1 MLVGSSCQAAIRG
14 YYTRKSADHYGTTP
28 TGSASNIAAY
38 TPLTPSPIPGDVY
51 FGVLN
56 AAQVVIP
63 VGKFVNGVQISIAVT
78 TSNAIVVYRPS
89 LLNSTNANEAI
100 SFLIPDGT
108 ASRPSW
114 PVPPTSSTN
123 VRFVK
128 GVLGANGKIY
138 YMPFQTTAT
147 TDQILVLNTDTTT
160 SYLNLTWSFVPMY
173 NNTAISLGYSGGVLG
188 RDGKIYFIPIQGA
201 SPFVRLNTNN
211 SAHTWEV
218 SYYDG
223 TVGKRFIT
231 NGTGATVYDE
241 TGAIIST
248 TDGASLP
255 TATGYT
261 AQTFADAIVH
271 PNGNIYL
278 WQNAGKGR
286 IYYCKPSNFNTVQ
299 AVCSAPGLVTD
310 SLYSGVNKPVA
321 GYAIGLERPQIDYE
335 TNSWTT
341 SLNSLKL
348 FLFPRAKLAGPGGG
362 YYVDPTVVQDL
373 LVLDPILNTLA
384 KKTLNLAIS
393 TTVNGA
399 AAYLSTPLLKTSTG
413 LYSFTT
419 YSTGGEVRQAV
430 NVFTGLGDLGSTP
443 GSNTFP
449 MISTIGINYTLPSR
463 YFSSNIF
470 YEAQSPFLG
479 RGCSYAERNK
489 PGNTMVLGDIKL
501 VHIFANKML
510 MKNVKYFSYDTMNYG
525 STVESQMYSR
535 PSPITNLPTSLYNSL
550 YNKIR

>member
-14 YYTRKSADHYGTTP
+14 YYIRKSADHYGTTP
-28 TGSASNIAAY
+28 SGSAGNIAAY
-38 TPLTPSPIPGDVY
+38 TPLTPSPLLGDVY

-56 AAQVVIP
+56 AGVTVIP
-63 VGKFVNGVQISIAVT
+63 VGKFVNGVQISVAVT
-78 TSNAIVVYRPS
+78 TNNAIVVYRPG
-89 LLNSTNANEAI
+89 LLYSANANEAI
-100 SFLIPDGT
+100 SFLVPDGT

-114 PVPPTSSTN
+114 PVAGVTN
-123 VRFVK
+123 TTVRFVK

-138 YMPFQTTAT
+138 YMPFQITAA
-147 TDQILVLNTDTTT
+147 TDQILVLNTNTTT
-160 SYLNLTWSFVPMY
+160 LASVTWSFVPMY
-173 NNTAISLGYSGGVLG
+173 NNTALALAYSGGVLG
-188 RDGKIYFIPIQGA
+188 RDGKIYFIPNQAA

-278 WQNAGKGR
+278 WHINGKGR

-310 SLYSGVNKPVA
+310 SLYGGTNKPVA

-341 SLNSLKL
+341 PLNSLKVL
-348 FLFPRAKLAGPGGG
+348 LFPRARIAGPGAG

-373 LVLDPILNTLA
+373 LVLDPISNTLT
-384 KKTLNLAIS
+384 KKTLNLAIA
-393 TTVNGA
+393 TVVNGA
-399 AAYLSTPLLKTSTG
+399 AAYLATPLLKTSTG

-419 YSTGGEVRQAV
+419 YATGGEVRQAV

-463 YFSSNIF
+463 FFSYNTLS
-470 YEAQSPFLG
+470 EAQSPFLG
-479 RGCSYAERNK
+479 RGCSYVEKSR
-489 PGNTMVLGDIKL
+489 PSNTMVLGDIKII
-501 VHIFANKML
+501 HIFANKMH
-510 MKNVKYFSYDTMNYG
+510 MRNIKYFSYDTINFG
-525 STVESQMYSR
+525 STVESQMYVR
-535 PSPITNLPTSLYNSL
+535 PTTITDLPTSLYNSL

>member
-28 TGSASNIAAY
+28 TGSSGNIAAY
-38 TPLTPSPIPGDVY
+38 TPLTPSPLPGDVY

-56 AAQVVIP
+56 AQTVVIP

-78 TSNAIVVYRPS
+78 TTNAIVVYRPS
-89 LLNSTNANEAI
+89 LINTANANEAI
-100 SFLIPDGT
+100 SFLVPDGT

-114 PVPPTSSTN
+114 PVPTLQSTN

-138 YMPFQTTAT
+138 YMPFQTTAA
-147 TDQILVLNTDTTT
+147 TDQILVLNTNTTT
-160 SYLNLTWSFVPMY
+160 LASVTWSFVPMY
-173 NNTAISLGYSGGVLG
+173 NNTAISLAYSGGVLG
-188 RDGKIYFIPIQGA
+188 RDGKIYFIPIQAA

-286 IYYCKPSNFNTVQ
+286 IYYCKPSNFNTIQ

-310 SLYSGVNKPVA
+310 SLYGGTNKPVA

-341 SLNSLKL
+341 PLNSLKL

-373 LVLDPILNTLA
+373 LVLDPISNTLT
-384 KKTLNLAIS
+384 KKTLDLVIA
-393 TTVNGA
+393 TVVNGN

-419 YSTGGEVRQAV
+419 YATGANKNQAV
-430 NVFTGLGDLGSTP
+430 NVFTGIGDLGSTS
-443 GSNTFP
+443 GSNTLP
-449 MISTIGINYTLPSR
+449 MLTSVGTDYTEASR
-463 YFSSNIF
+463 FFSSNVF

-479 RGCSYAERNK
+479 RGCSYVEKNK
-489 PGNTMVLGDIKL
+489 PSNTMVLGDIKL
-501 VHIFANKML
+501 IHIFANKMH
-510 MKNVKYFSYDTMNYG
+510 MRNIKYFSYDTINFG
-525 STVESQMYSR
+525 STVESQMYVR
-535 PSPITNLPTSLYNSL
+535 PSTITDLPTSLYNSL

>member
-28 TGSASNIAAY
+28 TGSAGNIAAY

-56 AAQVVIP
+56 AQTVVIP

-78 TSNAIVVYRPS
+78 TTNAIVVYRPS
-89 LLNSTNANEAI
+89 LVNTANANEAI
-100 SFLIPDGT
+100 SFLVPDGT

-114 PVPPTSSTN
+114 PVPTLQSTN

-138 YMPFQTTAT
+138 YMPFQITAA
-147 TDQILVLNTDTTT
+147 TDQILVLNTNTTT
-160 SYLNLTWSFVPMY
+160 LASVTWSFVPMY
-173 NNTAISLGYSGGVLG
+173 NNTALALAYSGGVLG
-188 RDGKIYFIPIQGA
+188 RDGKIYFIPIQAA

-261 AQTFADAIVH
+261 AQTFTDAIVH

-278 WQNAGKGR
+278 WQNNGKGR

-310 SLYSGVNKPVA
+310 SLYGGVNKPVA

-341 SLNSLKL
+341 PLNNLKVL
-348 FLFPRAKLAGPGGG
+348 LFPRAKLAGQGGS
-362 YYVDPTVVQDL
+362 YYADPTVVQDL
-373 LVLDPILNTLA
+373 LVLDPISNTLT
-384 KKTLNLAIS
+384 KKTLDLVIA
-393 TTVNGA
+393 TVVNGA
-399 AAYLSTPLLKTSTG
+399 SAYLSTPLLKTSTG

-419 YSTGGEVRQAV
+419 YATGANKNQAV
-430 NVFTGLGDLGSTP
+430 NVFTGIGDLGSTP
-443 GSNTFP
+443 GSNTLP
-449 MISTIGINYTLPSR
+449 MLTSVGTDYTEASR
-463 YFSSNIF
+463 FFSSNVF

-479 RGCSYAERNK
+479 RGCSYVEKSK
-489 PGNTMVLGDIKL
+489 PSNTMVLGDIKL
-501 VHIFANKML
+501 IHIFANKMH
-510 MKNVKYFSYDTMNYG
+510 MRNIKYFSYDTINYG
-525 STVESQMYSR
+525 STVESQMYVR
-535 PSPITNLPTSLYNSL
+535 PSTITDLPTSLYNSL